1 MSAWRA
7 IMAIVAKDVAA
18 ELRSKEALSTLLI
31 FALMIVVVFNFA
43 FELRVENVRQIAPG
57 VLWVAFTFAGILAL
71 NRSFVVEREEGCI
84 EGLRLTPVDRGAIY
98 LGKFLGNTLFL
109 LVTEACILPIFAVL
123 FDVSVLNPVL
133 WLIMVLGTVGFVA
146 VGTLFAAMAVNTR
159 AREAMLPLLLF
170 PIAQPR
176 RQGRFWTASPSLRHT
191 PGCGCCW
198 PLTSS
203 SSSSP
208 GSASNT
214 CWRSEECC
222 ETRFCLS

>member
-18 ELRSKEALSTLLI
+18 ELRSKETLSTLLI

-43 FELRVENVRQIAPG
+43 FELRVENARQIAPG

-71 NRSFVVEREEGCI
+71 NRSFVVEREEGCM
-84 EGLRLTPVDRGAIY
+84 EGLRLTPVDRGSIY

-109 LVTEACILPIFAVL
+109 LVTEACILPVFAIL
-123 FDVSVLNPVL
+123 FDVSILSPVL
-133 WLIMVLGTVGFVA
+133 WLIVVLGTVGFVA

-170 PIAQPR
+170 PIAVPVLIAATKATGHILDGQPLAEVYS
-176 RQGRFWTASPSLRHT
+176 WLRLLLAFDIIFIVIAWL
-191 PGCGCCW
+191 GFEYV
-198 PLTSS
+198 L
-203 SSSSP
+203 
-208 GSASNT
+208 
-214 CWRSEECC
+214 EE
-222 ETRFCLS
+222 

>member
-7 IMAIVAKDVAA
+7 IKAIVAKDVAA
-18 ELRSKEALSTLLI
+18 ELRGKETLSTLLI
-31 FALMIVVVFNFA
+31 FSLMIVVIFNFA

-84 EGLRLTPVDRGAIY
+84 EGLRLTPVDRGVIY

-123 FDVSVLNPVL
+123 FDVSILDPVL
-133 WLIMVLGTVGFVA
+133 WLIIVLGTVGYVA

-170 PIAQPR
+170 PIAVPVLIAATKATGQVLDGQPLSEVYS
-176 RQGRFWTASPSLRHT
+176 WLRLLLAFDIIFVVIAWL
-191 PGCGCCW
+191 GFEYV
-198 PLTSS
+198 L
-203 SSSSP
+203 
-208 GSASNT
+208 
-214 CWRSEECC
+214 EE
-222 ETRFCLS
+222 

>member
-7 IMAIVAKDVAA
+7 IKAIVAKDVAA
-18 ELRSKEALSTLLI
+18 ELRSKETLSTLLI
-31 FALMIVVVFNFA
+31 FALMIVVIFNFA

-84 EGLRLTPVDRGAIY
+84 EGLRLTPVDRGVIY

-109 LVTEACILPIFAVL
+109 LLTEACILPVFAIL
-123 FDVSVLNPVL
+123 FDVSILSPAL
-133 WLIMVLGTVGFVA
+133 WLILVLGTVGFCA

-170 PIAQPR
+170 PITVPVLIAATKATGQVLDGQPLAEVYS
-176 RQGRFWTASPSLRHT
+176 WLRLLLAFDIIFT
-191 PGCGCCW
+191 VVAWLGFEYV
-198 PLTSS
+198 L
-203 SSSSP
+203 
-208 GSASNT
+208 
-214 CWRSEECC
+214 EE
-222 ETRFCLS
+222 

>member
-7 IMAIVAKDVAA
+7 IKAIVAKDVAA
-18 ELRSKEALSTLLI
+18 ELRSKETLSTLLI
-31 FALMIVVVFNFA
+31 FALMIVVIFNFA

-123 FDVSVLNPVL
+123 FDVSILNPAL
-133 WLIMVLGTVGFVA
+133 WLIVVLGTVGFVA

-170 PIAQPR
+170 PIAVPVLIAATKATGQVLDG
-176 RQGRFWTASPSLRHT
+176 QSLSEIASWLRLLLAFDIIFIVIAWL
-191 PGCGCCW
+191 GFEYV
-198 PLTSS
+198 L
-203 SSSSP
+203 
-208 GSASNT
+208 
-214 CWRSEECC
+214 EE
-222 ETRFCLS
+222 

>member
-7 IMAIVAKDVAA
+7 VMAMVAKDVAA
-18 ELRSKEALSTLLI
+18 ELRSKETLSSLLV
-31 FALMIVVVFNFA
+31 FSLMIVVVFNFA

-71 NRSFVVEREEGCI
+71 NRSFVVEREDGCI
-84 EGLRLTPVDRGAIY
+84 EGLRLTPVDRGVLY

-123 FDVSVLNPVL
+123 FDVSILSPVL
-133 WLIMVLGTVGFVA
+133 WLIVVLGTGGFVS

-170 PIAQPR
+170 PIAVPVLIAATKATGQVLDG
-176 RQGRFWTASPSLRHT
+176 QSLTEVYSWLRLLLAFDIIFIVIAWL
-191 PGCGCCW
+191 GFEYV
-198 PLTSS
+198 L
-203 SSSSP
+203 
-208 GSASNT
+208 
-214 CWRSEECC
+214 EE
-222 ETRFCLS
+222 